1 MKLILQRSG
10 DFLEAYGTDAEAM
23 AKALG
28 IVTVTRGG
36 VKMAGI
42 PVHRQADDFADLK
55 AAGIEPRV
63 IDRAE
68 GLKLV
73 WNRTHRDF
81 KGTMDGKRSI
91 LIYRDGTQLVPL
103 EALRADEIA
112 RLVPRSEL

>member
-1 MKLILQRSG
+1 
-10 DFLEAYGTDAEAM
+10 
-23 AKALG
+23 
-28 IVTVTRGG
+28 
-36 VKMAGI
+36 MAGI